1 MSKILIIRFSAIG
14 DVAMT
19 VPVIHSFAN
28 QYPQHQI
35 MVLSRPNM
43 AALFASLPS
52 NVTFKGVDVKKDYK
66 GFSGLNRLYRELA
79 SEKFDYIADFH
90 DVIRTKYLR
99 LRFLLSGKKIAHI
112 DKGRAGK
119 KALTRVQNKIKVQQ
133 ATSFQRYAD
142 VLKRLGMPV
151 QMDFQTIYPKGKAD
165 TSAFSSITGEKGTD
179 RWVGIAPFATHAGKI
194 YPQASMEQVIKQLD
208 AQPNLRIFLFG
219 GGKKEVDIL
228 SAWAKKYP
236 SATCIA
242 GQLKMKEELALM
254 SHLDVMISMDSGN
267 MHLASL
273 VNTPVVSIWGATHP
287 LAGFLGWNQSE
298 KNVVQADMPCRP
310 CSVYGN
316 KPCMRNDYACLNQIT
331 PESVVQRILK
341 VII

>member
-66 GFSGLNRLYRELA
+66 GFAGLNRLYRELA

-119 KALTRVQNKIKVQQ
+119 KALTRAKNKIKVQQ
-133 ATSFQRYAD
+133 ATSFQRYAN
-142 VLKRLGMPV
+142 VLNALGLSV
-151 QMDFQTIYPKGKAD
+151 NIR
-165 TSAFSSITGEKGTD
+165 FSSIYGTSKAD
-179 RWVGIAPFATHAGKI
+179 IA
-194 YPQASMEQVIKQLD
+194 
-208 AQPNLRIFLFG
+208 
-219 GGKKEVDIL
+219 
-228 SAWAKKYP
+228 
-236 SATCIA
+236 
-242 GQLKMKEELALM
+242 ALEPI
-254 SHLDVMISMDSGN
+254 V
-267 MHLASL
+267 
-273 VNTPVVSIWGATHP
+273 
-287 LAGFLGWNQSE
+287 
-298 KNVVQADMPCRP
+298 
-310 CSVYGN
+310 
-316 KPCMRNDYACLNQIT
+316 
-331 PESVVQRILK
+331 
-341 VII
+341 